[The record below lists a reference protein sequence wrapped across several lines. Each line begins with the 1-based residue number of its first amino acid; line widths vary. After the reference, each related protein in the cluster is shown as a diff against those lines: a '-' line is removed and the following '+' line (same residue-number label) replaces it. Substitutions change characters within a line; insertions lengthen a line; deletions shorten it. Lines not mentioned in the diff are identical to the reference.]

1 MYYLLGIE
9 LILKF
14 NDTSL
19 PLASNTF
26 KTNFLVK
33 GRAPHASPTLAEL
46 SKSSGK
52 RLIQGSLDIT

>member
-19 PLASNTF
+19 PLASN
-26 KTNFLVK
+26 
-33 GRAPHASPTLAEL
+33 APQ
-46 SKSSGK
+46 K
-52 RLIQGSLDIT
+52 RHSRPISN